1 MRNTKEKLFKD
12 SLKKQQINM
21 TRSRYLSFLNLRY
34 KGIKS
39 IPAYKFLKYCGL
51 TFIFHT
57 DMVIS
62 GIGSAIRTLLIIQG
76 YLRHRKKHNL
86 EPKALIQFVIQRTIF
101 IFHL

>member
-1 MRNTKEKLFKD
+1 MRNTKEKLFKE

-34 KGIKS
+34 KGIKC
-39 IPAYKFLKYCGL
+39 IPAYNCGL

>member
-1 MRNTKEKLFKD
+1 
-12 SLKKQQINM
+12 
-21 TRSRYLSFLNLRY
+21 
-34 KGIKS
+34 
-39 IPAYKFLKYCGL
+39 
-51 TFIFHT
+51 
-57 DMVIS
+57 MVIS